1 MYGMQGKQTIWND
14 MSKILSVIGNIAVSE
29 QILSLL
35 KKKNNQKKTTPKRCL
50 KIN

>member
-1 MYGMQGKQTIWND
+1 MTLWND

-35 KKKNNQKKTTPKRCL
+35 KKKKTTKKKQHL
-50 KIN
+50 NDA